1 VVHGTVSNAKVHHV
15 PGQHE
20 VGLAVKGLPVAG
32 RNKTTPSGLIT
43 IVRGQN
49 RGAGVGKA
57 LHARAGGALRIV
69 QWRKVGGG
77 RIRHQDIIHEGVVVP
92 GEGDLTLGVAGTG
105 RWRATR
111 VCAVGGDVSGQ
122 PAVVRIRAV
131 AGRAGEWSCV
141 GRGHGVGNKMVENAG
156 GVWETVVAAVCG
168 VVEQQLLPT
177 RSRASHTSN

>member
-32 RNKTTPSGLIT
+32 RIKTTPSGLIT

-49 RGAGVGKA
+49 RGAGVGEA

-69 QWRKVGGG
+69 RWRRVGGG
-77 RIRHQDIIHEGVVVP
+77 RIWHQDIIHKGVVVP

-111 VCAVGGDVSGQ
+111 VRASVCVVGGDVFGQ
-122 PAVVRIRAV
+122 PAVVGIRAAV
-131 AGRAGEWSCV
+131 IWSMRCL
-141 GRGHGVGNKMVENAG
+141 MA
-156 GVWETVVAAVCG
+156 
-168 VVEQQLLPT
+168 
-177 RSRASHTSN
+177 